1 MKDDPA
7 PVAANP
13 SAKEA
18 ELNKAPIRRKRG
30 RVASA
35 YEQYMI
41 KAKAD
46 LAKMQAKIDA
56 KPKMKREERRK
67 IENNM
72 SALRTRMRKR
82 EQGQR
87 EQLKVA
93 EIANIIE
100 DVLSQEATG
109 KKYGKKIKDRVD
121 RALKQMKQDVG
132 DSLAESISLY
142 Y

>member
-1 MKDDPA
+1 MAAPAAATATKD
-7 PVAANP
+7 VALA
-13 SAKEA
+13 
-18 ELNKAPIRRKRG
+18 KAPQRKKRG

-41 KAKAD
+41 KAKQD

-87 EQLKVA
+87 EQFKVG

-100 DVLSQEATG
+100 DVLSQEPTG

>member
-1 MKDDPA
+1 MKEESAPA
-7 PVAANP
+7 TTPA
-13 SAKEA
+13 SKKA
-18 ELNKAPIRRKRG
+18 ELDKAPARRKRG

-56 KPKMKREERRK
+56 KPKMKRDERRK

-82 EQGQR
+82 EQNQR
-87 EQLKVA
+87 EQ
-93 EIANIIE
+93 
-100 DVLSQEATG
+100 
-109 KKYGKKIKDRVD
+109 
-121 RALKQMKQDVG
+121 
-132 DSLAESISLY
+132 
-142 Y
+142 

>member
-1 MKDDPA
+1 MGDKA
-7 PVAANP
+7 PV
-13 SAKEA
+13 
-18 ELNKAPIRRKRG
+18 RRKRG

-56 KPKMKREERRK
+56 KPKMKRDERRK

-87 EQLKVA
+87 EQLKVG

-109 KKYGKKIKDRVD
+109 KKYGKKIKERVD
-121 RALKQMKQDVG
+121 RALKQMKQ
-132 DSLAESISLY
+132 
-142 Y
+142 